1 MRKMLAL
8 CLLVPVLGFSQ
19 AKIVLNSVRVF
30 PKQDKIAEF
39 EKALATHSQKYHT
52 GDWKWRVYSI
62 DSGPDAGGY
71 MISEGPNSWEAL
83 DSRGDLGAEHTA
95 DWSKNVAPLTIDR
108 GGSTYVEF
116 QPDLSTVQ
124 LSDYADKIVIN
135 HMTAKPG
142 RINTIPDL
150 ISKLKNAWQ
159 AGGESVAV
167 YQQVASGEPGYTT
180 VTRLKGG
187 LKELATGFRKPLK
200 DRYNTANGAGS
211 FDQFLK
217 DYAEDV
223 ENRWSEL
230 LIYKA
235 DLSSK

>member
-1 MRKMLAL
+1 
-8 CLLVPVLGFSQ
+8 
-19 AKIVLNSVRVF
+19 
-30 PKQDKIAEF
+30 
-39 EKALATHSQKYHT
+39 
-52 GDWKWRVYSI
+52 
-62 DSGPDAGGY
+62 
-71 MISEGPNSWEAL
+71 
-83 DSRGDLGAEHTA
+83 
-95 DWSKNVAPLTIDR
+95 
-108 GGSTYVEF
+108 
-116 QPDLSTVQ
+116 
-124 LSDYADKIVIN
+124 
-135 HMTAKPG
+135 MTAKPG
-142 RINTIPDL
+142 KINAIPDL

-167 YQQVASGEPGYTT
+167 YQQVASGEPGYVT

-230 LIYKA
+230 LIFKA

>member
-8 CLLVPVLGFSQ
+8 CLLVPVIGFSQ

-30 PKQDKIAEF
+30 PKQEKISEF
-39 EKALATHSQKYHT
+39 EKALATHAQKYHT
-52 GDWKWRVYSI
+52 GEWKWRVYAI

-116 QPDLSTVQ
+116 QTDLSTVQ
-124 LSDYADKIVIN
+124 LTDYADKIVIN

-142 RINTIPDL
+142 KINAVTDL
-150 ISKLKNAWQ
+150 ISKMKNAWQ

-167 YQQVASGEPGYTT
+167 YQQVVSGEPGYTT

-230 LIYKA
+230 LIFKA